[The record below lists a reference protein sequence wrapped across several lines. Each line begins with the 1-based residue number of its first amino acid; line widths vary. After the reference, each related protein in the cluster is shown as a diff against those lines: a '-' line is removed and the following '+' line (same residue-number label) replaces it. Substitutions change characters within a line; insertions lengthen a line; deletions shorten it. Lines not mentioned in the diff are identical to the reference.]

1 MALYH
6 STFRWLASLACTT
19 LAVGLPYNLHPPS
32 QLQYAVSYLPITASR
47 HTYEKLPIAG
57 RIPSSYINLNAGY
70 RHSNAHILRY

>member
-6 STFRWLASLACTT
+6 NTFRWLASLACTT

-47 HTYEKLPIAG
+47 HTYDYVAG
-57 RIPSSYINLNAGY
+57 FKAQSYQGTTKID
-70 RHSNAHILRY
+70 